1 MLTST
6 RESRFAKT
14 MMFKYLQ
21 VAYILNDKNPFDFD
35 YEKAGEE
42 LYLDRYEIRDT
53 LIKNAEDG
61 KVSLVDT
68 RIDGGLFTRITGVVL
83 PEEG

>member
-1 MLTST
+1 MLVTT

-21 VAYILNDKNPFDFD
+21 MIYALNDKNPFDFD

-42 LYLDRYEIRDT
+42 LGLDRYELRDT
-53 LIKNAEDG
+53 LIKTPKTEKLVLQIHESMEDYLQE
-61 KVSLVDT
+61 S
-68 RIDGGLFTRITGVVL
+68 
-83 PEEG
+83 